1 MGPAGIDAQPAPRAP
16 TGGSTAGG
24 YRVRVTVILHA
35 YRWPGREALESLRSS
50 IASAV
55 PTGLDLVEARE
66 DERQAVGACALVNRA
81 AASSA
86 ADALL
91 VLEPST
97 WFAPEGIASVVRG
110 SADGLAHDAEAPGR
124 LWAIPRRLFSDA
136 GGLDARLWSVGYV
149 EDLAARLAARGA
161 RVTPIAA
168 AGVWHGPDPY
178 PLRSEVRDFLGI
190 RNHLI
195 TAFKTCPDRNL
206 GDELAVDAALAL
218 MRAWRGSGLDSSA
231 FSFGTAARQAPRP
244 ADETATLVPLLA
256 LDAFLADL
264 PALGDERERLRPQ
277 ATAPAGR
284 APGRPSTRAQ
294 VASVGPEPGPVDMP
308 RQTGPDLDVLERL
321 RRLLDKGARR

>member
-1 MGPAGIDAQPAPRAP
+1 MTQTRALS
-16 TGGSTAGG
+16 GL
-24 YRVRVTVILHA
+24 VTVILHA
-35 YRWPGREALESLRSS
+35 YRWPGGEALESLRSS
-50 IASAV
+50 IAGAV

-66 DERQAVGACALVNRA
+66 DERQAVGACALVSRA

-161 RVTPIAA
+161 RVTAIAA

-178 PLRSEVRDFLGI
+178 PLRAEVTDFLTI
-190 RNHLI
+190 RNRLI
-195 TAFKTCPDRNL
+195 TTFKTCPDQDL
-206 GDELAVDAALAL
+206 GDELASQAALSL
-218 MRAWRGSGLDSSA
+218 MRAWRASGLDTSVFA
-231 FSFGTAARQAPRP
+231 FGAGSRETPRP
-244 ADETATLVPLLA
+244 ADEAATVVPLLA
-256 LDAFLADL
+256 LDAFLAGL
-264 PALGDERERLRPQ
+264 PALSDARERLQTGR
-277 ATAPAGR
+277 TAAAGMV
-284 APGRPSTRAQ
+284 PGRPGMPAGLG
-294 VASVGPEPGPVDMP
+294 AGAAGGPVAAAP
-308 RQTGPDLDVLERL
+308 QTGPGPNVIERL
-321 RRLLDKGARR
+321 RRLLHNGARR